1 MTTPGVPGGDAMTT
15 PDAAVEI
22 PFADDA
28 ARGLELPSVTDEFM
42 QQRLSQSQ
50 TYTLVI
56 LKRTPK
62 LKRPEV
68 DPIIWEHGRRN
79 MALQQAGLMPIVC
92 PIRDEGEWA
101 GICILTIPPKRTAE
115 ILAEDPGVKA
125 GIFTFEVHPVG
136 GFPGSALP
144 TTSHADAQRQMPG
157 ARAQRLTG

>member
-1 MTTPGVPGGDAMTT
+1 MTT
-15 PDAAVEI
+15 PDATVDV
-22 PFADDA
+22 PLADDA
-28 ARGLELPSVTDEFM
+28 AWGRDRPSVTDEFM

-92 PIRDEGEWA
+92 PVLDEGELA
-101 GICILTIPPKRTAE
+101 GICILTIPLKRTAE
-115 ILAEDPGVKA
+115 ILTEDPGVKA
-125 GIFTFEVHPVG
+125 GIFTFEVHPIG
-136 GFPGSALP
+136 GFPGSTLP
-144 TTSHADAQRQMPG
+144 TTASHPGAQR
-157 ARAQRLTG
+157 